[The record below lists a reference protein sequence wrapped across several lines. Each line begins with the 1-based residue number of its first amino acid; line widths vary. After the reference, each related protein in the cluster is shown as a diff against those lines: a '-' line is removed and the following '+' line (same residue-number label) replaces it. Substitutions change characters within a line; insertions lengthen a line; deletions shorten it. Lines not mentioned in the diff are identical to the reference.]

1 MLTLLAIL
9 LPGVAGLGLWFWAH
23 QRWTKNEPAI
33 IAVGGALVVLVLVL
47 VGGYTWRGHQLQEAR
62 EDVRGQAL
70 AIDSLEA
77 VADTVRVHEL
87 EDERGRRHVAET
99 RAVQAE
105 LEADSVDA
113 ILGTERRA
121 RVRAEVRVAR
131 LEAQVDTDVA
141 IDSIEPDVRLVDATV
156 RTEPPSPPATVRIR
170 GRVGPERA
178 QVRVTMDLDPV
189 DLVVGVHCG
198 PANAAGIR
206 PARVSLDTPE
216 WLTVGKLEPQLDPA
230 TCNPPPDPPPT
241 FLERLEIGAKWA
253 VGGAVVGGLAVL
265 IFVP

>member
-47 VGGYTWRGHQLQEAR
+47 IGGYAWRGHQLQEAEAENR
-62 EDVRGQAL
+62 TRAL

-77 VADTVRVHEL
+77 TNDTLRVHAL
-87 EDERGRRHVAET
+87 SADSSRHVAET

-105 LEADSVDA
+105 LERDSVDA

-121 RVRAEVRVAR
+121 RVRAEVQVAR
-131 LEAQVDTDVA
+131 LEARVDTDVA
-141 IDSIEPDVRLVDATV
+141 VDSLEPDVRLVDATV

-170 GRVGPERA
+170 GRVGPGRA
-178 QVRVTMDLDPV
+178 QLRVTMDLDPV
-189 DLVVGVHCG
+189 DLVVGGHCG

-206 PARVSLDTPE
+206 PVIASVETPDY
-216 WLTVGKLEPQLDPA
+216 LTVSSIDGQFDP
-230 TCNPPPDPPPT
+230 TMCNPPPDPPPT